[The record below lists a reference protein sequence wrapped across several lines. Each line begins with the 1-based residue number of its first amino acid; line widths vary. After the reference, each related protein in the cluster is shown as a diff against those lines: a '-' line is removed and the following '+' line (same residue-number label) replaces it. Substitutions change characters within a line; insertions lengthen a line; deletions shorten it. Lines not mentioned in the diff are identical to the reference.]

1 MAVEQTT
8 GFTAKPTDPLYTT
21 GKYLRSVFASY
32 TKAGS
37 DKSGTVVPLAKGL
50 PLDVQ
55 VVGIRF
61 PRGCAQSAN
70 TNDMDIGVYRA
81 GSTVAIDADALVDGL
96 SLHSAALEDGY
107 DALGLNVSGFDYT
120 ETLGEILSKETDEA
134 YHGGVDV
141 CMTINTSGTTAAQF
155 DMELLLA
162 FPA

>member
-8 GFTAKPTDPLYTT
+8 GFTAKPKDPLYTT

-32 TKAGS
+32 TKAAA
-37 DKSGTVVPLAKGL
+37 DKSGTVVPLAKNL
-50 PLDVQ
+50 PLEAQ

-61 PRGCAQSAN
+61 PRGCGQSAD
-70 TNDMDIGVYRA
+70 TDDMDIGIYRA
-81 GSTVAIDADALVDGL
+81 GSAVVIDADALVDGL
-96 SLHSAALEDGY
+96 SLDAGALDDGY

-155 DMELLLA
+155 DIELLLA